1 MLFEVKSKESKVL
14 PNKSKLDQVLWFIEN
29 YLPQKKD
36 RGVQK
41 KLYMDNLEA
50 ETIKIFSK
58 LAATRSKTLLPTTKN
73 TTISITFGNWVLPY
87 LKLLKK
93 IGIAKLENCYRIELY
108 LSRK

>member
-1 MLFEVKSKESKVL
+1 MFKNKYKQYNNSPK
-14 PNKSKLDQVLWFIEN
+14 KSKLDQVLWFIEN

-50 ETIKIFSK
+50 ETLEIFSK
-58 LAATRSKTLLPTTKN
+58 LASTRSKTLFPTTKN
-73 TTISITFGNWVLPY
+73 TTISFTFGNWAMPY

-93 IGIAKLENCYRIELY
+93 IGIAK
-108 LSRK
+108 